1 MILHNFPDY
10 INPKC
15 FILIITFGNYIN
27 FSLSSGIVFGI
38 QYLVQPEKAMATQSS
53 TLDWKIPWTEGP
65 GRLQSMGSLGVRH
78 D

>member
-15 FILIITFGNYIN
+15 FILIITYGNYIN

-38 QYLVQPEKAMATQSS
+38 QYLVQPEKAMAT
-53 TLDWKIPWTEGP
+53 
-65 GRLQSMGSLGVRH
+65 H
-78 D
+78 DNIFA